1 MSDDDNMSSVSSTK
15 SNFSD
20 SSTNLLSLSDIS
32 SNKLI
37 KLFSI
42 LGVGDPIVDI
52 LSEISTDIIEKY
64 GMKLG
69 DSIFA
74 SEDCDEPNLEM
85 FKILESMPLVN
96 YIPGGS
102 VQNTMRVISWRL
114 NNDDDIIPRKYFK
127 VSMLGSVGDDLY
139 KNKIIQAL
147 EDIGVNPI
155 LEILKDDKTSRC
167 GVGVYKKEKLFVT
180 QLRASKRL
188 SEKFINENLEKILE
202 HDALI
207 IEGYLLKNKFELIKK
222 LCDYFEQNNK
232 MIILTLSANF
242 IVKSH
247 FDKLIELGNKSEI
260 IAGNMDEAKEFA
272 GIDGNNEKEI
282 FRSILQKLK
291 PKENRLLLVTD
302 GQNGALCG
310 KYNYENNQ
318 LEFIIQCF
326 APKIND
332 KEIKDLNGA
341 GDAFLGG
348 FLSEY
353 MKGNEIYDCC
363 KNGINAATIILKNV
377 GCTFPK
383 KVKFQQCKEIIS
395 K

>member
-1 MSDDDNMSSVSSTK
+1 MLDDNLSSSSSTK
-15 SNFSD
+15 SYYSSD
-20 SSTNLLSLSDIS
+20 SSTNLVSLSDIS
-32 SNKLI
+32 SNKSI
-37 KLFSI
+37 TLFSI
-42 LGVGDPIVDI
+42 LGIGDPIVDI
-52 LSEISTDIIEKY
+52 LSEISLDIIEKY

-74 SEDCDEPNLEM
+74 SEDCDERNLEM
-85 FKILESMPLVN
+85 YKILESMPLVN

-139 KNKIIQAL
+139 KNKIMNAL

-188 SEKFINENLEKILE
+188 SEKFIEENFDKILD
-202 HDALI
+202 HNALI
-207 IEGYLLKNKFELIKK
+207 IEGYLLNNKFEMLQK
-222 LCDYFEQNNK
+222 LCHYFSINNK

-242 IVKSH
+242 IVKMH
-247 FDKLIELGNKSEI
+247 YDKLIELGNKADI
-260 IAGNMDEAKEFA
+260 IAGSFQEAKEFA
-272 GIDGNNEKEI
+272 GTDANNTQDVFINI
-282 FRSILQKLK
+282 FKKLK
-291 PKENRLLLVTD
+291 QKENRLLLFTD
-302 GQNGALCG
+302 GPNGALCG
-310 KYNYENNQ
+310 KYNYESNQ
-318 LEFIIQCF
+318 LDYIIQCF
-326 APKIND
+326 APKVKD
-332 KEIKDLNGA
+332 EEIKDLNGA

-353 MKGNEIYDCC
+353 MKGRDVYDCC

-383 KVKFQQCKEIIS
+383 KIKFQ
-395 K
+395 

>member
-85 FKILESMPLVN
+85 FKILESMPMVN

-188 SEKFINENLEKILE
+188 SEKFINDNLEKILE

-222 LCDYFEQNNK
+222 LCEHFEQNNK
-232 MIILTLSANF
+232 MIVLTLSATF

-260 IAGNMDEAKEFA
+260 IAGNMEEAKEFA

-282 FRSILQKLK
+282 FRGIFKKLK

-383 KVKFQQCKEIIS
+383 KVKFQQCKEFIS

>member
-1 MSDDDNMSSVSSTK
+1 MLDDNLSSSSSTK
-15 SNFSD
+15 SYYSSD
-20 SSTNLLSLSDIS
+20 SSTNLVSLSDIS
-32 SNKLI
+32 SNKSI
-37 KLFSI
+37 TLFSI
-42 LGVGDPIVDI
+42 LGIGDPIVDI
-52 LSEISTDIIEKY
+52 LSEISLDIIEKY

-74 SEDCDEPNLEM
+74 SEDCDERNLEM
-85 FKILESMPLVN
+85 YKILESMPLVN

-139 KNKIIQAL
+139 KNKIMNAL

-188 SEKFINENLEKILE
+188 SEKFIEENFDKILD
-202 HDALI
+202 HNALI
-207 IEGYLLKNKFELIKK
+207 IEGYLLNNKFEMLQK
-222 LCDYFEQNNK
+222 LCHYLSINNK

-242 IVKSH
+242 IVKMH
-247 FDKLIELGNKSEI
+247 YDKLIELGNKADI
-260 IAGNMDEAKEFA
+260 IAGSFQEAKEFA
-272 GIDGNNEKEI
+272 GTDANNTQDVFINI
-282 FRSILQKLK
+282 FKKLK
-291 PKENRLLLVTD
+291 QKENRLLLFTD
-302 GQNGALCG
+302 GPNGALCG
-310 KYNYENNQ
+310 KYNYESNQ
-318 LEFIIQCF
+318 LDYIIQCF
-326 APKIND
+326 APKVKD
-332 KEIKDLNGA
+332 EEIKDLNGA

-353 MKGNEIYDCC
+353 MKGRDVYDCC

-383 KVKFQQCKEIIS
+383 KIKFQ
-395 K
+395 

>member
-1 MSDDDNMSSVSSTK
+1 MLDDNLSSSSSTK
-15 SNFSD
+15 SYYSSD
-20 SSTNLLSLSDIS
+20 SSTNLVSLSDIS
-32 SNKLI
+32 SNKSI
-37 KLFSI
+37 TLFSI
-42 LGVGDPIVDI
+42 LGIGDPIVDI
-52 LSEISTDIIEKY
+52 LSEISLDIIEKY

-74 SEDCDEPNLEM
+74 SEDCDERNLEM
-85 FKILESMPLVN
+85 YKILESMPLVN

-139 KNKIIQAL
+139 KNKIMNAL

-188 SEKFINENLEKILE
+188 SEKFIEENFDKILD
-202 HDALI
+202 HNALI
-207 IEGYLLKNKFELIKK
+207 IEGYLLNNKFEILQK
-222 LCDYFEQNNK
+222 LCHYFSTNNK

-242 IVKSH
+242 IVKMH
-247 FDKLIELGNKSEI
+247 YDKLIELGNKADI
-260 IAGNMDEAKEFA
+260 IAGSFQEAKEFA
-272 GIDGNNEKEI
+272 GTDANNTQDVFINI
-282 FRSILQKLK
+282 FKKLK
-291 PKENRLLLVTD
+291 QKENRLLLFTD
-302 GQNGALCG
+302 GPNGALCG
-310 KYNYENNQ
+310 KYNYESNQ
-318 LEFIIQCF
+318 LDYIIQCF
-326 APKIND
+326 APKVKD
-332 KEIKDLNGA
+332 EEIKDLNGA

-353 MKGNEIYDCC
+353 MKGRDVYDCC

-383 KVKFQQCKEIIS
+383 KIKFQ
-395 K
+395 

>member
-1 MSDDDNMSSVSSTK
+1 MLDDNLSSSSSTK
-15 SNFSD
+15 SYYSSD
-20 SSTNLLSLSDIS
+20 SSTNLVSLSDIS
-32 SNKLI
+32 SNKSI
-37 KLFSI
+37 TLFSI
-42 LGVGDPIVDI
+42 LGIGDPIVDI
-52 LSEISTDIIEKY
+52 LSEISLDIIEKY

-74 SEDCDEPNLEM
+74 SEDCDERNLEM
-85 FKILESMPLVN
+85 YKILESMPLVN

-139 KNKIIQAL
+139 KNKIMNAL

-188 SEKFINENLEKILE
+188 SEKYIEENFDKILD
-202 HDALI
+202 HNALI
-207 IEGYLLKNKFELIKK
+207 IEGYLLNNKFEMLQK
-222 LCDYFEQNNK
+222 LCHYFSINNK

-242 IVKSH
+242 IVKMH
-247 FDKLIELGNKSEI
+247 YDKLIELGNKADI
-260 IAGNMDEAKEFA
+260 IAGSFQEAKEFA
-272 GIDGNNEKEI
+272 GTDANNTQDVFINI
-282 FRSILQKLK
+282 FKKLK
-291 PKENRLLLVTD
+291 QKENRLLLFTD
-302 GQNGALCG
+302 GPNGALCG
-310 KYNYENNQ
+310 KYNYESNQ
-318 LEFIIQCF
+318 LDYIIQCF
-326 APKIND
+326 APKVKD
-332 KEIKDLNGA
+332 EEIKDLNGA

-353 MKGNEIYDCC
+353 MKGRDVYDCC

-383 KVKFQQCKEIIS
+383 KIKFQ
-395 K
+395 

>member
-1 MSDDDNMSSVSSTK
+1 MLDDNLSSSSSTK
-15 SNFSD
+15 SYYSSD
-20 SSTNLLSLSDIS
+20 SSTNLVSLSDIS
-32 SNKLI
+32 SNKSI
-37 KLFSI
+37 TLFSI
-42 LGVGDPIVDI
+42 LGIGDPIVDI
-52 LSEISTDIIEKY
+52 LSEISLDIIEKY

-74 SEDCDEPNLEM
+74 SEDCDERNLEM
-85 FKILESMPLVN
+85 YKILESMPLVN

-139 KNKIIQAL
+139 KNKIMNAL

-188 SEKFINENLEKILE
+188 SEKFIEENFDKILD
-202 HDALI
+202 HNALI
-207 IEGYLLKNKFELIKK
+207 IEGYLLNNKFEMLQK
-222 LCDYFEQNNK
+222 LCHYFSINNK

-242 IVKSH
+242 IVKMH
-247 FDKLIELGNKSEI
+247 YDKLIELGNKADI
-260 IAGNMDEAKEFA
+260 IAGSFQEAKEFA
-272 GIDGNNEKEI
+272 GTDANNTQDVFINI
-282 FRSILQKLK
+282 FKKLK
-291 PKENRLLLVTD
+291 QKENRLLLFTD
-302 GQNGALCG
+302 GPNGALCG
-310 KYNYENNQ
+310 KYNYESNQ
-318 LEFIIQCF
+318 LDYIIQCF
-326 APKIND
+326 APKVKD
-332 KEIKDLNGA
+332 EEIKDLNGA

-353 MKGNEIYDCC
+353 MKGRYVYDCC

-383 KVKFQQCKEIIS
+383 KIKFQ
-395 K
+395 

>member
-1 MSDDDNMSSVSSTK
+1 MLDDNLSSSSSTK
-15 SNFSD
+15 SYYSSD
-20 SSTNLLSLSDIS
+20 SSTNLVSLSDIS
-32 SNKLI
+32 SNKSLT
-37 KLFSI
+37 LFSI
-42 LGVGDPIVDI
+42 LGIGDPIVDI
-52 LSEISTDIIEKY
+52 LSEISLDIIEKY

-74 SEDCDEPNLEM
+74 SEDCDERNLEM
-85 FKILESMPLVN
+85 YKILESMPLVN

-114 NNDDDIIPRKYFK
+114 NNDDDVIPRKYFK

-139 KNKIIQAL
+139 KNKIMNAL

-155 LEILKDDKTSRC
+155 LEILKEDKTSRC

-188 SEKFINENLEKILE
+188 SEKFIEENLDRILD
-202 HDALI
+202 HNALI
-207 IEGYLLKNKFELIKK
+207 IEGYLLNNKFEMLKK
-222 LCDYFEQNNK
+222 LCHYFSINNK

-242 IVKSH
+242 IVKMH
-247 FDKLIELGNKSEI
+247 YDKLIELGNKADI
-260 IAGNMDEAKEFA
+260 IAGSFQEAKELA
-272 GIDGNNEKEI
+272 GTDANNTQDVFINI
-282 FRSILQKLK
+282 FKKLK
-291 PKENRLLLVTD
+291 PKENRLLLFTD
-302 GQNGALCG
+302 GPNGALCG
-310 KYNYENNQ
+310 KYNYESNQ
-318 LEFIIQCF
+318 LDYIIQCF
-326 APKIND
+326 APKVKD
-332 KEIKDLNGA
+332 EEIKDLNGA

-353 MKGNEIYDCC
+353 MKGRDVYDCC

-383 KVKFQQCKEIIS
+383 KIKFQ
-395 K
+395 